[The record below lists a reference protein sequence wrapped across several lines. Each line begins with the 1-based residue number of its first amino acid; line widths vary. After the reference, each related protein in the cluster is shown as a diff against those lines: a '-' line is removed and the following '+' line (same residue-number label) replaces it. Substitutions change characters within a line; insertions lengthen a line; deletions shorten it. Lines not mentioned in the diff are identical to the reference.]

1 MQDMESLEIRSSP
14 YNNDTESI
22 IRGKSLFAKHGCNSC
37 HRQPFY
43 IDMKLHDVGTG
54 VASKEKNSHGRGTKF
69 DTPSLRG
76 IWMTAPYF
84 HDGSAET
91 LEDVFQ
97 LGTTHNISF
106 KMSGQEIADLI
117 TFLKSLP

>member
-1 MQDMESLEIRSSP
+1 
-14 YNNDTESI
+14 
-22 IRGKSLFAKHGCNSC
+22 
-37 HRQPFY
+37 
-43 IDMKLHDVGTG
+43 
-54 VASKEKNSHGRGTKF
+54 
-69 DTPSLRG
+69 
-76 IWMTAPYF
+76 MTAPYF